1 MKNEK
6 LEVAYNAAVDELEAR
21 SKEWDELADDATED
35 DISAARSAL
44 DEAIQAADNAQQR
57 IKDNEALQRAKSQFK
72 KVEVPADEQTLE
84 ERQRI
89 EVDEPDMYS
98 KRGRQFLPDLF
109 AAQVRQNPLASE
121 RLARHQQYE
130 MDRLSASARKGIE
143 ERALTTSTFGGLIPP
158 NYLLEMYAK
167 ALRNGRVFADQVNH
181 QELPPTG
188 MSIIIPRLT
197 TGLTA
202 APQSSENSTVATQD
216 IVETDLTVPVV
227 TVAGYSPV
235 SRQSLERAAYNEEI
249 LMEDLIARYNADLD
263 VECINGSG
271 SSPHMLGY
279 LNTSGIKTSAATSS
293 SNLPA
298 VYANIADVVQQIDS
312 AVGGLGY
319 SADKIVVHPRRW
331 GSWVAAMDT
340 TDRPILGISG
350 LPFFNVDGAG
360 DSAGYGYVG
369 QIQGLPVY
377 KDANVPTNLGS
388 GSNEDA
394 VLVFA
399 SGLVHLWEDEGNTP
413 ITLAFEQQAGT
424 SLQIQLACYGY
435 AAFSAGRYPAACG
448 KVTGLVPPTF
458 GS

>member
-21 SKEWDELADDATED
+21 SKEWDELADDASED

-44 DEAIQAADNAQQR
+44 DEAIEAADAAKQR
-57 IKDNEALQRAKSQFK
+57 IKDNEALTRARGQHQ
-72 KVEVPADEQTLE
+72 KVDVPADEKPLE
-84 ERQRI
+84 ERI
-89 EVDEPDMYS
+89 KVDEPDMYR
-98 KRGRQFLPDLF
+98 RGGPHRFMDDLF
-109 AAQVRQNPLASE
+109 RAQIKGDPIANE
-121 RLARHQQYE
+121 RVTKHHIHE
-130 MDRLSASARKGIE
+130 VEK
-143 ERALTTSTFGGLIPP
+143 RALATSTFGGLIPP

-181 QELPPTG
+181 QDLPEYG

-197 TGLTA
+197 TGLSA
-202 APQSSENSTVATQD
+202 AIQSAENATVSTQD
-216 IVETDLTVPVV
+216 IVESDLTVNIR
-227 TVAGYSPV
+227 TIAGYSPV

-249 LMEDLIARYNADLD
+249 LMEDLIARYNAALD
-263 VECINGSG
+263 VQCINGSG
-271 SSPHMLGY
+271 SGVNFTGF
-279 LNTSGIKTSAATSS
+279 LNQSGIKSSAASGS

-298 VYANIADVVQQIDS
+298 VYANIADVVQQINS

-319 SADKIVVHPRRW
+319 VADKIVMHPRRW
-331 GSWVAAMDT
+331 GSFVAAVDS

-350 LPFFNVDGAG
+350 LPVFNVDGVG
-360 DSAGYGYVG
+360 NSAGYGYVG
-369 QIQGLPVY
+369 TLQGLQCYV
-377 KDANVPTNLGS
+377 DANVPTNLGN

-394 VLVFA
+394 VLVFC
-399 SGLVHLWEDEGNTP
+399 SNVVHLWERSEDP

-424 SLQIQLACYGY
+424 ALQVQLVAYGY
-435 AAFSAGRYPAACG
+435 AAFTAGRYPDACG